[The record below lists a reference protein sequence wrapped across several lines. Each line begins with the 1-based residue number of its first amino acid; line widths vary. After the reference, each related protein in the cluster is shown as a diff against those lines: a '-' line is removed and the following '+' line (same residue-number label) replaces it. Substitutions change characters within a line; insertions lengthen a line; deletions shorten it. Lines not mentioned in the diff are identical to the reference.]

1 MAEVD
6 PHISHRF
13 DEELQEIRAMVL
25 AMGNLV
31 EEQIA
36 NAIQALQT
44 GDSALA
50 REIISRD
57 YEVNNYEVHIEEE
70 CIGIIAR
77 QQPAAGDLRLVM
89 TIIKTVAD
97 LERMGDKAAKI
108 ADMAL
113 AMVHDGLRSA
123 IPALLRDIDS
133 MAKYALDMLRRAMDA
148 LALADAEAAI
158 EVAKGDEMLNQ
169 EYRSAMRRLITYMLE
184 DPRIITQAIDV
195 LFIAKAIERIGDH
208 ARNICDH
215 VIYLAKGKNVRHL
228 PIEQVAESLQRE

>member
-1 MAEVD
+1 MVDVD
-6 PHISHRF
+6 PHISQHF
-13 DEELQEIRAMVL
+13 DTELHEIRTMVL
-25 AMGNLV
+25 AMGGLV

-57 YEVNNYEVHIEEE
+57 YEVNNYEVRIEEE
-70 CIGIIAR
+70 CIGILAR

-113 AMVHDGLRSA
+113 AMGHGLRSA
-123 IPALLRDIDS
+123 SPAFLRDIDG
-133 MAKYALDMLRRAMDA
+133 MAKYALDMMRRAMDA
-148 LALADAEAAI
+148 LARADAEAAI

-184 DPRIITQAIDV
+184 DPRILTQAIDV

-208 ARNICDH
+208 ARNICEY